1 MPDTGNILNGKAPW
15 WVSAIGVI
23 GATAVIAMY
32 LVYWQTQTLGGVLTS
47 MTTFMTHHEAQEA
60 QVIKNEEDDSRQ
72 RTSQWEMIGK
82 IQEAQRANYEAQLE
96 LEQQTCINAAKSN
109 FQTDKCLAVRNNG
122 EKIGNEGR

>member
-1 MPDTGNILNGKAPW
+1 MPENGSILNGKMPW
-15 WVSAIGVI
+15 WVQAIGIV
-23 GATAVIAMY
+23 GTTAAIALY
-32 LVYWQTQTLGGVLTS
+32 LVYWQTQSLGGVLTN
-47 MTTFMTHHEAQEA
+47 MTAFMAHHEAQEA
-60 QVIKNEEDDSRQ
+60 QVIKDEEDDSKQ
-72 RTSQWEMIGK
+72 RTSQWDMISK